1 MQRLRGCAADLW
13 HNGFGRK
20 ESKLQK
26 DRKERKKASYKSLIL
41 LIMISQQNNKSLSSI
56 VS

>member
-20 ESKLQK
+20 KSKLQK
-26 DRKERKKASYKSLIL
+26 DRKERKKSLIQEL
-41 LIMISQQNNKSLSSI
+41 NPSDYDFSTKQ
-56 VS
+56 